1 MSNRVISSKQQ
12 NRLLSISAVQVQG
25 LLCVINRCTVVISP
39 LSHVP
44 KKCPTYLVASET
56 TVTTCR
62 HVSEH
67 IMMS

>member
-1 MSNRVISSKQQ
+1 MSNSVISSRQP
-12 NRLLSISAVQVQG
+12 NRQLCICAVQVQG

-56 TVTTCR
+56 TITTCG